1 MCLTTTESHIC
12 NRDAWGYCV
21 NVDSFGKFEGIM
33 KIDNVK
39 ALQAIRVIEAVAN
52 GRKVRY
58 SVVPDAKFRVYN
70 LNTLFTY
77 DLDRISKFEIEEYDE

>member
-1 MCLTTTESHIC
+1 
-12 NRDAWGYCV
+12 
-21 NVDSFGKFEGIM
+21 M